1 MKIIEKA
8 IAETGV
14 DAQVK
19 IVPTTTAMF
28 GGGVP
33 KKVMGKLM
41 AMFNQGKMGA
51 PAILING
58 EVVSYGVPT
67 LEVMKETF
75 NKFATKI

>member
-41 AMFNQGKMGA
+41 AMFN
-51 PAILING
+51 
-58 EVVSYGVPT
+58 
-67 LEVMKETF
+67 
-75 NKFATKI
+75 